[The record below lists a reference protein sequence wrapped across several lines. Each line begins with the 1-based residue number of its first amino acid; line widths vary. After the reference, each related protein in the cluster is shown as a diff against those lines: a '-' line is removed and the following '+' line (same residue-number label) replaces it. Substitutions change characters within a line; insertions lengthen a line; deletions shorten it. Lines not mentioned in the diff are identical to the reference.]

1 MRYQLRQSSV
11 LILESFVIIARMT
24 EFVKHFSQVSHKKCG
39 HAPDVT
45 AGAQLS
51 ICFPR
56 KFATVCASLN
66 STSEAGG
73 EFFSVMNSTQ
83 PITSPSEMTG
93 AATEMQY
100 FSSAVLTGVLLPPVL
115 CR

>member
-11 LILESFVIIARMT
+11 LIFESFVIIARMT
-24 EFVKHFSQVSHKKCG
+24 EFVKHFSHKKCG

-45 AGAQLS
+45 AGVQLS

-73 EFFSVMNSTQ
+73 EFFSVMNRTQ